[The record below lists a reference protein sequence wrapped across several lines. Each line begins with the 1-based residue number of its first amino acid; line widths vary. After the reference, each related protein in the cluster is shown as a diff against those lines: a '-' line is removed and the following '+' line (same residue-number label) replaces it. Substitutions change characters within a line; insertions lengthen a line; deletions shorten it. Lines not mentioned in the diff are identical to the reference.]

1 VGDPSGRY
9 HVALESCQ
17 EARVGPR
24 SARALNQ
31 PFQNL
36 FEHEQREH
44 LAYIEEYHRMREVG
58 PTHPMAFDGRWL
70 SRGVR
75 RRHSSLS

>member
-1 VGDPSGRY
+1 
-9 HVALESCQ
+9 
-17 EARVGPR
+17 
-24 SARALNQ
+24 
-31 PFQNL
+31 
-36 FEHEQREH
+36 
-44 LAYIEEYHRMREVG
+44 MREVG